1 VSKPD
6 DVTVGSSFVE
16 TRLPVTP
23 RTPGRSAS
31 SSLAPGSIIAGRYRL
46 VALLGKGGMGEVYRG
61 EDLTLDHPVALKFLP
76 AGTAVGESQLA
87 QFHNELRTARQVS
100 HKNVCRLYDL
110 GEADGRRFLTMEY
123 VDGEDLA
130 SLLRRIGRLPADK
143 AIEIARQLCAGLA
156 AAHERGVVHRDLKPA
171 NVMIDGDGNVRITD
185 FGLAV
190 AAGAADAERAGTPQ
204 YMAPEQLAG
213 KPATMQSDIYALG
226 LILFEVFT
234 GRRAFDAKTIAD
246 LIRQHESGQVTTP
259 SSVVRDLDPAVER
272 IILRCLEK
280 DPAKR
285 PPSALAVAAALPGAN
300 PLADALAA
308 GETPSPELLA
318 AAGER
323 EALGVGRGLA
333 ALAVVVALLVINIAV
348 EPGTSLTGL
357 VPFDKPPAVLAD
369 RAQQILGSL
378 GYTGSTADQAS
389 GFAITD
395 EYLRHVAVNDRT
407 PARWNVLRIG
417 SPPVVR
423 FWYRSSPRT
432 MTPQQPQRNPSTS
445 DPPMNVPG
453 MTLVILDTR
462 GRLNEL
468 HVVPPRFDPNPPAD
482 AAAAPSGVHDAPP
495 NWAALFD
502 AAGLRLDAFA
512 SAAPEWT
519 PRDFADTRAAWTG
532 PPPDRSDLS
541 VRIEAAAYR
550 GRPVSFVVV
559 GPWTPRPGT
568 QTASAAATSETI
580 LNTLVEMMTIA
591 FSLAAMLLARHNVG
605 AKRADTRGAARLAMA
620 VIVGYFAA
628 WIIAAHHVAD
638 VSAELTAFSKQFSM
652 FLFEAALLWVFY
664 LALEPYVRRF
674 SPDAM
679 LGWTR
684 LLAGYVR
691 DPRVGRDILTGC
703 VCAFVVGFGPLLYIA
718 LPGRFG
724 LPPPFPFIGTDVAA
738 LDGFGG
744 FVGRLCD
751 DASNALFVSL
761 LAVLGF
767 VLLRLIFRRTWIATA
782 AAFLLLAMVQ
792 ASQVLSAETS
802 WWIAALVQLWIISAV
817 LFIVVRY
824 GLLVTAITLG
834 LGNVGGGMPLTPH
847 FSHWTATTSN
857 LAIAVIVGLAAFGY
871 YAARAGAPLFGKMEA

>member
-1 VSKPD
+1 
-6 DVTVGSSFVE
+6 
-16 TRLPVTP
+16 
-23 RTPGRSAS
+23 
-31 SSLAPGSIIAGRYRL
+31 
-46 VALLGKGGMGEVYRG
+46 
-61 EDLTLDHPVALKFLP
+61 
-76 AGTAVGESQLA
+76 
-87 QFHNELRTARQVS
+87 
-100 HKNVCRLYDL
+100 
-110 GEADGRRFLTMEY
+110 
-123 VDGEDLA
+123 
-130 SLLRRIGRLPADK
+130 
-143 AIEIARQLCAGLA
+143 
-156 AAHERGVVHRDLKPA
+156 
-171 NVMIDGDGNVRITD
+171 
-185 FGLAV
+185 
-190 AAGAADAERAGTPQ
+190 
-204 YMAPEQLAG
+204 
-213 KPATMQSDIYALG
+213 
-226 LILFEVFT
+226 
-234 GRRAFDAKTIAD
+234 
-246 LIRQHESGQVTTP
+246 
-259 SSVVRDLDPAVER
+259 
-272 IILRCLEK
+272 
-280 DPAKR
+280 
-285 PPSALAVAAALPGAN
+285 VAAALPGAN

-333 ALAVVVALLVINIAV
+333 ALALVVALLVINIAV

-468 HVVPPRFDPNPPAD
+468 HVVPPRLDPIPPAN
-482 AAAAPSGVHDAPP
+482 AAAAPSGVNNAPP

-502 AAGLRLDAFA
+502 AEGLRMDAFA
-512 SAAPEWT
+512 AAAPEWT

-591 FSLAAMLLARHNVG
+591 FSLAAMLLARHNVR

-767 VLLRLIFRRTWIATA
+767 VLLRLIFRRTSIATT

-834 LGNVGGGMPLTPH
+834 LGNVGAGMPLTPH

-857 LAIAVIVGLAAFGY
+857 LAIVVIVGLAAFGY